1 MTSKLRSFRDTV
13 SAKPTLVSKRDKSI
27 FIVAGLL
34 GLLLSTGRSAFA
46 QLTVTGV
53 IRAEEEVIIRS
64 EFSGIVAR
72 IAVNEGDRVLE
83 GQLLVELRNERQ
95 KINLDLARAGLTKAD
110 ASLKE
115 TQSILENAEKELN
128 RVKIAESALPRKE
141 LEDKQDQVSR
151 IKANLEVQAASV
163 AQAKE
168 EIRLRENELN
178 ETRLTAPF
186 KGTVTQIF
194 INRGDTLRPLETQ
207 VMELVALE
215 PLFAEMLLPSSYID
229 KVRRDQRVKV
239 QVESDST
246 PLGEVAGK
254 VVYVNPK
261 VDAASRTFKVKIEI
275 INTNGKARPGM
286 LAQVRFEP

>member
-1 MTSKLRSFRDTV
+1 
-13 SAKPTLVSKRDKSI
+13 VSKRDKSI